1 MQTYTIES
9 LDQEG
14 RGIARRD
21 GKTIFIEGALTGEV
35 VTASVYRKKPSYE
48 QANVQQVLRESSQ
61 RVTPQCVN
69 FGHCGGCSLQHL
81 DARAQVAAKQRVLED
96 NLWHIGKVRAG
107 QMLSPLYGPAWG
119 YRRRARMTARYVFKK
134 GGSLI
139 GFHEK
144 RSSFVADMQS
154 CEVLPPHISRLLPVL
169 RELVN
174 QLSIRERLP
183 QIEVAC
189 GEAAD
194 VLVLRVLEP
203 PTEADQV
210 ILKAFAQAHGVHLYL
225 QPKGPE
231 TAYPFW
237 PAAPADLYYTLPEF
251 DIRMPFFPTE
261 FTQVNHEVNRVLVRR
276 AVMLLAPQA
285 GERIADMFCGIGNF
299 SLPIARSGAQ
309 VSGIEGSASLVRR
322 AAENAAYNGLSD
334 KVQYQTMNLFEITAE
349 AFAAL
354 GPFQRMLIDPPRD
367 GAAELVKSL
376 RSAPPARIVY
386 VSCNPATLARDAS
399 MLVHEQGYVLTA
411 AGVVNMFPHTAHVES
426 IAVFDRGCKA
436 NTANEARKKG
446 GTVSS
451 AALCAK

>member
-21 GKTIFIEGALTGEV
+21 GKTVFIEGALTGEV

-48 QANVQQVLRESSQ
+48 QANVQRIVRESPQ

-69 FGHCGGCSLQHL
+69 FGRCGGCSLQHL
-81 DARAQVAAKQRVLED
+81 DVRTQVAAKQRVLED
-96 NLWHIGKVRAG
+96 SLWHIGKVKAD
-107 QMLSPLYGPAWG
+107 QMLSPLHGPSWG
-119 YRRRARMTARYVFKK
+119 YRRRARMTARYVIKK

-144 RSSFVADMQS
+144 RSSFVADMTS
-154 CEVLPPHISRLLPVL
+154 CEVLPPHISKLLPLL
-169 RELVN
+169 RQLVG

-189 GEAAD
+189 GDAAD
-194 VLVLRVLEP
+194 VLVLRVLEAP
-203 PTEADQV
+203 SAADKAL
-210 ILKAFAQAHGVHLYL
+210 LKAFAEHNRVHLYL

-237 PAAPADLYYTLPEF
+237 PEAAADLYYSLPEF
-251 DIRMPFFPTE
+251 SLKMPFFPTE
-261 FTQVNHEVNRVLVRR
+261 FTQVNHEVNRVLVHR
-276 AVMLLAPQA
+276 ALGLLAPQA

-299 SLPIARSGAQ
+299 SLPMARSGAQ
-309 VSGIEGSASLVRR
+309 VVGMEGSASLVKR
-322 AAENAAYNGLSD
+322 AADNAAYNGLSD
-334 KVQYQTMNLFEITAE
+334 YVRYQAMNLFEITADT
-349 AFAAL
+349 FGAL
-354 GPFQRMLIDPPRD
+354 GPFERMLIDPPRD

-376 RSAPPARIVY
+376 VAAPPRRIVY

-399 MLVHEQGYVLTA
+399 ILVHEQGYRLSV

-426 IAVFDRGCKA
+426 IAVFDRP
-436 NTANEARKKG
+436 
-446 GTVSS
+446 
-451 AALCAK
+451 

>member
-21 GKTIFIEGALTGEV
+21 GKTIFIEGALTGET

-48 QANVQQVLRESSQ
+48 NANVQRILRESAQ

-69 FGHCGGCSLQHL
+69 FGNCGGCSLQHL

-96 NLWHIGKVRAG
+96 NLRHIGKVSAG
-107 QMLSPLYGPAWG
+107 QMLAPLHGPAWG
-119 YRRRARMTARYVFKK
+119 YRRRARLTARYVIKK

-154 CEVLPPHISRLLPVL
+154 CEVLPPHISILLPLL
-169 RELVN
+169 RELVGG
-174 QLSIRERLP
+174 LSIRERMP
-183 QIEVAC
+183 QIEIAC
-189 GEAAD
+189 GDVAD
-194 VLVLRVLEP
+194 VLVFRVLEP
-203 PTEADQV
+203 PSDADKT
-210 ILKAFAQAHGVHLYL
+210 LFKAFAQAHRVHVYL
-225 QPKGPE
+225 QSKGPE
-231 TAYPFW
+231 TAQPLW
-237 PAAPADLYYTLPEF
+237 PEQPADLYYTLPEF
-251 DIRMPFFPTE
+251 NVKMPFFPTE
-261 FTQVNHEVNRVLVRR
+261 FTQVNHEVNRVLVHR
-276 AVMLLAPQA
+276 ALMLLAPQA
-285 GERIADMFCGIGNF
+285 GERVADMFCGIGNF

-309 VSGIEGSASLVRR
+309 VTGIEGSASLVKR

-334 KVQYQTMNLFEITAE
+334 KVRYQTMNLFEMTADV
-349 AFAAL
+349 FATL
-354 GPFQRMLIDPPRD
+354 CTPGRFDRMLIDPPRD

-376 RSAPPARIVY
+376 VSAPPARIVY

-399 MLVHEQGYVLTA
+399 MLVHEQGYSLSA

-426 IAVFDRGCKA
+426 IAVFDRA
-436 NTANEARKKG
+436 
-446 GTVSS
+446 
-451 AALCAK
+451 

>member
-1 MQTYTIES
+1 MQTYHIES

-21 GKTIFIEGALTGEV
+21 GKTIFIEGALTGEL

-48 QANVQQVLRESSQ
+48 QANVQRVLRESSQ
-61 RVTPQCVN
+61 RVVPQCVN
-69 FGHCGGCSLQHL
+69 FGRCGGCSLQHL

-96 NLWHIGKVRAG
+96 SLWHIGKVKAD
-107 QMLSPLYGPAWG
+107 QLLSPLHGPAWG
-119 YRRRARMTARYVFKK
+119 YRRRARLTARYVLKK

-144 RSSFVADMQS
+144 RSSFVADMAS
-154 CEVLPPHISRLLPVL
+154 CEVLPPHVSKLLPPL

-189 GEAAD
+189 GDAAD

-203 PTEADQV
+203 PSDADQGH
-210 ILKAFAQAHGVHLYL
+210 LKAFADKHHVHLYL

-231 TAYPFW
+231 TAVPLW
-237 PAAPADLYYTLPEF
+237 PEAPADLYYTLPEF
-251 DIRMPFFPTE
+251 DIKMPFFPTE
-261 FTQVNHEVNRVLVRR
+261 FTQVNHEVNRVLVHR
-276 AVMLLAPQA
+276 ALMLLAPQA
-285 GERIADMFCGIGNF
+285 GERVADMFCGIGNF

-309 VSGIEGSASLVRR
+309 VLGIEGSASLVTR
-322 AAENAAYNGLSD
+322 AGENAALNGLARTAQFQS
-334 KVQYQTMNLFEITAE
+334 MNLFEITPDAS
-349 AFAAL
+349 AAL
-354 GPFQRMLIDPPRD
+354 GRFERMLIDPPRD

-376 RSAPPARIVY
+376 VAAPPRRIVY

-399 MLVHEQGYVLTA
+399 MLVHEQGYALSA
-411 AGVVNMFPHTAHVES
+411 AGIVNMFPHTAHVES
-426 IAVFDRGCKA
+426 IAVFDRA
-436 NTANEARKKG
+436 
-446 GTVSS
+446 
-451 AALCAK
+451 

>member
-1 MQTYTIES
+1 MQTYQIES

-14 RGIARRD
+14 RGIARRG
-21 GKTIFIEGALTGEV
+21 GKTVFIEGALTGEV

-48 QANVQQVLRESSQ
+48 QANVQRILRESSQ

-69 FGHCGGCSLQHL
+69 FGLCGGCSLQHL

-96 NLWHIGKVRAG
+96 NLWHIGKVRAD

-144 RSSFVADMQS
+144 RSSFVADMKS
-154 CEVLPPHISRLLPVL
+154 CEVLPPNISKLLPLL

-203 PTEADQV
+203 PSEADQA
-210 ILKAFAQAHGVHLYL
+210 ILRAFADAQGVHLYL

-231 TAYPFW
+231 TAHPFW
-237 PAAPADLYYTLPEF
+237 PEAAADLYYALPEF
-251 DIRMPFFPTE
+251 GIKMPFFPTE
-261 FTQVNHEVNRVLVRR
+261 FTQVNHEVNRVLVHR

-299 SLPIARSGAQ
+299 SLPVARSGAQ
-309 VSGIEGSASLVRR
+309 VTGIEGSASLVRR
-322 AAENAAYNGLSD
+322 AAENAAYNGLSEN
-334 KVQYQTMNLFEITAE
+334 VRYQTINLFEITAE

-354 GPFQRMLIDPPRD
+354 GPFDRMLIDPPRD

-376 RSAPPARIVY
+376 VSAPPARIVY

-399 MLVHEQGYVLTA
+399 MLVHEQGYTLNA

-426 IAVFDRGCKA
+426 IAVFDRG
-436 NTANEARKKG
+436 
-446 GTVSS
+446 
-451 AALCAK
+451 

>member
-1 MQTYTIES
+1 MQTYKIES

-48 QANVQQVLRESSQ
+48 NANVQRIVRESSQ
-61 RVTPQCVN
+61 RVTPGCVY
-69 FGHCGGCSLQHL
+69 FGRCGGCSLQHL

-96 NLWHIGKVRAG
+96 TLRHIGKVSAG
-107 QMLSPLYGPAWG
+107 QMLSPIYGPTWG

-144 RSSFVADMQS
+144 RSSFVADMIS
-154 CEVLPPHISRLLPVL
+154 CEVLPPHISKLLPLL
-169 RELVN
+169 RELVGN
-174 QLSIRERLP
+174 LSIRERMP

-189 GEAAD
+189 GDVAD
-194 VLVLRVLEP
+194 VLVFRVLEP
-203 PTEADQV
+203 PSLEDKAHF
-210 ILKAFAQAHGVHLYL
+210 KAFAEAHGLHVYL

-237 PAAPADLYYTLPEF
+237 PEQPADLHYTLPEF
-251 DIRMPFFPTE
+251 NVKMPFFPTE
-261 FTQVNHEVNRVLVRR
+261 FTQVNHDVNRVLVHR
-276 AVMLLAPQA
+276 ALALLAPRA
-285 GERIADMFCGIGNF
+285 GERVADMFCGIGNF
-299 SLPIARSGAQ
+299 SLPIARSGAT
-309 VSGIEGSASLVRR
+309 VTGIEGSASLVQR
-322 AAENAAYNGLSD
+322 AAENAAYNGLSEN
-334 KVQYQTMNLFEITAE
+334 VQYQTMNLLQINAD

-354 GPFQRMLIDPPRD
+354 GRFDRMVIDPPRD
-367 GAAELVKSL
+367 GAAEVVKALV
-376 RSAPPARIVY
+376 SAPPARIVY

-399 MLVHEQGYVLTA
+399 MLVHEQGYVLSA

-426 IAVFDRGCKA
+426 IAVFDR
-436 NTANEARKKG
+436 
-446 GTVSS
+446 
-451 AALCAK
+451 